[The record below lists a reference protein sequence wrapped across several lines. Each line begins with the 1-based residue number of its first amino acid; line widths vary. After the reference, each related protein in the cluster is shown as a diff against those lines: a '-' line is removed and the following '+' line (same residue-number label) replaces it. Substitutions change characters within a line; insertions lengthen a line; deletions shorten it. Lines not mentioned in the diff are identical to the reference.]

1 MVCLCIDE
9 RNYELRQY
17 IYVLILYKKF
27 AQVVGQTATLH
38 PHPPTQK
45 FEQGCSR
52 RLVFI
57 KNRPLTQSFGL
68 LLKHWKNSCQSM
80 ALNKCGFDKVLK
92 LTPLLKHRNYP
103 LVSYNFIYF
112 LAFILLPENSMVLS
126 NDYCGTDLYICE
138 RNVRL

>member
-1 MVCLCIDE
+1 
-9 RNYELRQY
+9 
-17 IYVLILYKKF
+17 
-27 AQVVGQTATLH
+27 
-38 PHPPTQK
+38 
-45 FEQGCSR
+45 
-52 RLVFI
+52 
-57 KNRPLTQSFGL
+57 
-68 LLKHWKNSCQSM
+68 M

-112 LAFILLPENSMVLS
+112 LVFILLPENSMVLS